1 MKKYLYSFLTLFT
14 VLFLFTF
21 STEKAS
27 AKDVTNEDLETLSQQ
42 YNLTDVKLINEQQE
56 NDSTLNFSSIEE
68 FEEFLKNEE
77 KQEVAVEEEVVAEQS
92 SPMMF
97 AAAASKAGT
106 KTYEKSE
113 FTGVST
119 ITAYAKVTRD
129 SKGIVTKVV
138 VWSSQTGIGFPIA
151 YTENSTDYVLNKSKT
166 GGTAYVYGTKA
177 YGATIGGQGIA
188 YKKDVTYKVS
198 F

>member
-27 AKDVTNEDLETLSQQ
+27 AKDVTNEEFEVLAQQ
-42 YNLTDVKLINEQQE
+42 YNLTEVKLLNEQQE
-56 NDSTLNFSSIEE
+56 NDATLAFSSIEE

-77 KQEVAVEEEVVAEQS
+77 RQEAVLEQS

-97 AAAASKAGT
+97 AEAKAAGT
-106 KTYEKSE
+106 KTYKTSE

-119 ITAYAKVTRD
+119 ITAYAKVTRN

-151 YTENSTDYVLNKSKT
+151 YTQNATDYDLNKSKT

-188 YKKDVTYKVS
+188 YKKNVTYKVA

>member
-1 MKKYLYSFLTLFT
+1 MRKYVYPFLSLLI

-27 AKDVTNEDLETLSQQ
+27 AKDVTHEDLEMLAQQ
-42 YNLTDVKLINEQQE
+42 YNLTDITFINEQQE
-56 NDSTLNFSSIEE
+56 YDSTLNFSSIEE
-68 FEEFLKNEE
+68 FEEFLMNEE
-77 KQEVAVEEEVVAEQS
+77 KQELVIEQS
-92 SPMMF
+92 SPIMLR
-97 AAAASKAGT
+97 ASNAGT
-106 KTYEKSE
+106 KTYSSWE

-119 ITAYAKVTRD
+119 ITSYAKVTRN
-129 SKGIVTKVV
+129 SNGIVTKVV
-138 VWSSQTGIGFPIA
+138 VWSSQTGLAFPIA

-188 YKKDVTYKVS
+188 YKKDVTYTVP

>member
-14 VLFLFTF
+14 ILFLFAF
-21 STEKAS
+21 SAEKAS
-27 AKDVTNEDLETLSQQ
+27 AKDIDITYEDLETLAQQ
-42 YNLTDVKLINEQQE
+42 YNLTDVTFINEQQE
-56 NDSTLNFSSIEE
+56 NDATLNFSSIEE

-77 KQEVAVEEEVVAEQS
+77 KQELVIEQS
-92 SPMMF
+92 SPILF
-97 AAAASKAGT
+97 RASQAGT
-106 KTYEKSE
+106 KTYSTWE

-119 ITAYAKVTRD
+119 ITSYAKVTRN
-129 SKGIVTKVV
+129 SSGIVTKVV
-138 VWSSQTGIGFPIA
+138 VWSSQTGFAFPIA

-188 YKKDVTYKVS
+188 YKRDVTYEIP

>member
-27 AKDVTNEDLETLSQQ
+27 AKDVTNEDLETLAQQ

-77 KQEVAVEEEVVAEQS
+77 KQEVGAEQS

-106 KTYEKSE
+106 KTYETSE

-138 VWSSQTGIGFPIA
+138 VWSSQTGVGFPIA
-151 YTENSTDYVLNKSKT
+151 YTQNNTDYVLNKSKT